1 MRRTIYVLHSALDPS
16 SVPEVLRLSI
26 DEERR
31 TLFSMSGYQ
40 GDRPVLGKVDGN
52 TFILQKRRY
61 SRNDFAGRFYER
73 FEPEVGGTRIEGHF
87 DSPPWAKWFMRIWL
101 AGVILLGSP
110 VFVMTVIDIVR
121 GTHQMGD
128 GRWIGLIVPPAMV
141 LFGIILPKLG
151 RLLGKRDEQY
161 ILDHVRN
168 TLAARSEVTPA

>member
-26 DEERR
+26 DEERN

-52 TFILQKRRY
+52 TFILLKWKD

-101 AGVILLGSP
+101 AGALLGSP